1 MTIDAYDG
9 IPELPA
15 FHKVSGPRG
24 TVLPDPPEQRH
35 MDHIPELLT
44 AIRELTTELHGVA
57 LLLQGQAESAGPRKR
72 VRQVLGGGGD
82 AVPRATWLTEIG
94 EAWDAEMGAGSFP
107 YGPAAKPLKALVS
120 KGHSVGD
127 IARRLGYYLRDAQ
140 RRNSTQYV
148 SVAKFAQTFRQWEPD
163 DLAFPDDE

>member
-15 FHKVSGPRG
+15 FHKVPGPRG
-24 TVLPDPPEQRH
+24 TVLPDPPQQRH
-35 MDHIPELLT
+35 MDDSTELLT
-44 AIRELTTELHGVA
+44 AIRELTTELRRVA
-57 LLLQGQAESAGPRKR
+57 DLLQVEDAGRPSHVRVSRPPRGTSP
-72 VRQVLGGGGD
+72 QP
-82 AVPRATWLTEIG
+82 PRATWLTEIG

-140 RRNSTQYV
+140 RRNSTQFV
-148 SVAKFAQTFRQWEPD
+148 SVAKFAQTFKQWDPD
-163 DLAFPDDE
+163 QPAFDDE

>member
-1 MTIDAYDG
+1 
-9 IPELPA
+9 
-15 FHKVSGPRG
+15 
-24 TVLPDPPEQRH
+24 
-35 MDHIPELLT
+35 
-44 AIRELTTELHGVA
+44 
-57 LLLQGQAESAGPRKR
+57 
-72 VRQVLGGGGD
+72 
-82 AVPRATWLTEIG
+82 
-94 EAWDAEMGAGSFP
+94 MGAGSFP

-140 RRNSTQYV
+140 RRNSTQFV